1 MLIRKEFAEDGVLIE
16 LYWNVNI
23 IQRDARNR
31 HVGFGINRTIL
42 ECKCQTGNGYIHTSA
57 VLIELYWNVNSLLN
71 AISIFSSPVL
81 IELYW
86 NVNKSKK
93 KKSTTPAS
101 VLIELYWNV
110 NRWRKQRMC

>member
-1 MLIRKEFAEDGVLIE
+1 MTRSTESGRIMLIRKEFAEDG
-16 LYWNVNI
+16 
-23 IQRDARNR
+23 
-31 HVGFGINRTIL
+31 
-42 ECKCQTGNGYIHTSA
+42 

>member
-1 MLIRKEFAEDGVLIE
+1 MQECLIK
-16 LYWNVNI
+16 
-23 IQRDARNR
+23 
-31 HVGFGINRTIL
+31 GINRTIL
-42 ECKCQTGNGYIHTSA
+42 ECKYDK
-57 VLIELYWNVNSLLN
+57 
-71 AISIFSSPVL
+71 ISIFGSNIRVL

>member
-1 MLIRKEFAEDGVLIE
+1 MTRSTESGRIMLIRKEFAEDGVLIE
-16 LYWNVNI
+16 LYWNVNLSV
-23 IQRDARNR
+23 RY
-31 HVGFGINRTIL
+31 
-42 ECKCQTGNGYIHTSA
+42 E
-57 VLIELYWNVNSLLN
+57 N
-71 AISIFSSPVL
+71 AYEVMVL